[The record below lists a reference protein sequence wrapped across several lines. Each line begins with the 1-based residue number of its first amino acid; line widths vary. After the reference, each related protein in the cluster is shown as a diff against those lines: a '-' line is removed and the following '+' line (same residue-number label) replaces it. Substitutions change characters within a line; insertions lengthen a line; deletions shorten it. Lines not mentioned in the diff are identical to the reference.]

1 MDIRIII
8 REEIGDSIDWIQ
20 DTMSNQDIAQK
31 IADDLKWVQDVEPN
45 FDGINLRVG
54 DMFRV
59 PTVNEDGSTFSI
71 VTIID
76 TGLMGDKP
84 ITYKIESGMGQLQQ
98 RNVVDNKV
106 DFIQRIIKDKW
117 RPLYGNRGYKLNE
130 SDELEWIKD
139 IDDPRYSDYYIL
151 DNRSL
156 KHSSSTFNYDDE
168 WVLLKVIERHSNGS
182 ITYQDV
188 ERNLDDSTSWSI
200 RCKTATIDGYWFDFL
215 LGIGPSEPEGY
226 KGTWK
231 DPHWLPHHGDTSYL
245 PKNRN
250 YIECN
255 NLNESDDMD
264 WIRDSEPSIFDKLN
278 GVTKDND
285 SINVN
290 FDNDGEFY
298 DITDEN
304 EVKYLD
310 AYDLDLYFDYGP
322 RIITKEELL
331 RYLKEKRIN
340 HEWEF
345 DNPKYEDNQD
355 YKDYM
360 DLYWLVEKL

>member
-1 MDIRIII
+1 MGRIEKQK
-8 REEIGDSIDWIQ
+8 RQSI
-20 DTMSNQDIAQK
+20 
-31 IADDLKWVQDVEPN
+31 
-45 FDGINLRVG
+45 
-54 DMFRV
+54 
-59 PTVNEDGSTFSI
+59 
-71 VTIID
+71 
-76 TGLMGDKP
+76 
-84 ITYKIESGMGQLQQ
+84 
-98 RNVVDNKV
+98 
-106 DFIQRIIKDKW
+106 
-117 RPLYGNRGYKLNE
+117 NE
-130 SDELEWIKD
+130 SNIRMLGEEMDDSLEWIKD

-226 KGTWK
+226 KGIWK

-290 FDNDGEFY
+290 FYDDGEFK
-298 DITDEN
+298 DINDDN
-304 EVKYLD
+304 EVKYFE
-310 AYDLDLYFDYGP
+310 AYDLGLYFDYDP
-322 RIITKEELL
+322 DEVYRLITKEELL
-331 RYLKEKRIN
+331 KYLKEERISDA
-340 HEWEF
+340 WEF
-345 DNPKYEDNQD
+345 DNPKYEYDKD